1 MPFHPELGALER
13 RTGLTASQLVAA
25 ARARGFDDPSVEARR
40 IAAWLKDNYDLERR
54 HAAALV
60 RVLRDGRA

>member
-25 ARARGFDDPSVEARR
+25 ARARGFDDPRVGARR
-40 IAAWLKDNYDLERR
+40 IAAWLKDDYDLGRR
-54 HAAALV
+54 HAAALA
-60 RVLRDGRA
+60 RALRGGSA